1 MTLHDADRDPSVE
14 PGTDFYRWANGGW
27 IDANVIPPG
36 YGAWGSFE
44 EVSKRNE
51 TVLHDLLLHAA
62 ESPSND
68 LDRMLGDYFT
78 AGMDVDAVDAAGLTA
93 IAPLLDGIAAVSSY
107 ADVLALLPALHSTG
121 ILAFFGFGVTVDHDD
136 STQHLLWLVQ
146 GGLGLPDRDSYDSDT
161 EANVALRAAYVDH
174 VAAQLVHTGVDAQE
188 AADLATGV
196 LALETGLAAHQLR
209 AEDRRDPRNTL
220 NRHTLAALR
229 ELAPELDLPGYLAAV
244 GATGVE
250 TVNVQAPAYLAALHS
265 VIRAADVATL
275 RAYLTFHVVR
285 TVAGA
290 LPAAVS
296 DENFEFY
303 GKRVG
308 GQQEQKERYQRV
320 VAALGQ
326 DMGEALGHRFVDET
340 FPPRAKERARQM
352 VDEIVAEMRHS
363 LETRSWMS
371 GSTRAQAIEK
381 LESFQVKIGYPDVWR
396 DWSTLRVDRTSY
408 AANRLA
414 AARFENDRQIGQ
426 LGQHVDTTEW
436 EMPPHVV
443 NAYYHPVR
451 NEIVFPAGILQPPFF
466 DADADDA
473 VNFGG
478 IGTVI
483 AHEITHGFDD
493 AGSRFDGAGKFRD
506 WWTEEDRAHF
516 TALADRLVEQFDGY
530 VAVGEVHVNGRLTL
544 GENIADLGGVALASR
559 AHARISFG
567 SPEIDGLSPAQRFF
581 TAAATVWR
589 GIESEELARTLAQV
603 DSHSP
608 RRFRARGPL
617 SNMDAFQEAFHLADD
632 APMLRAREDRIEIW

>member
-1 MTLHDADRDPSVE
+1 MTLHDADRDPSAD

-36 YGAWGSFE
+36 YGAWGAFE
-44 EVSKRNE
+44 ELSKRNE

-62 ESPSND
+62 ESPTND

-78 AGMDVDAVDAAGLTA
+78 AGMDVDAVEAAGLTA
-93 IAPLLDGIAAVSSY
+93 IAPHLGAIAEVTSY
-107 ADVLALLPALHSTG
+107 AEVLALLPALHSTG
-121 ILAFFGFGVTVDHDD
+121 LVAFFGFGVTVDHDD
-136 STQHLLWLVQ
+136 STKHLLWLVQ
-146 GGLGLPDRDSYDSDT
+146 SGLGLPDRDSYDSDT
-161 EANVALRAAYVDH
+161 EANVSLRAAYVDH
-174 VAAQLVHTGVDAQE
+174 VAAQLVNAGAD
-188 AADLATGV
+188 AADAPGLAASV
-196 LALETGLAAHQLR
+196 LALETALAAHQMR

-220 NRHTLAALR
+220 NRHDLAALHD
-229 ELAPELDLPGYLAAV
+229 LAPELDLPRYLAAI
-244 GATGVE
+244 GADGVE
-250 TVNVQAPAYLAALHS
+250 TVNVQAPAYFAALHG
-265 VIRAADVATL
+265 VIAGTDVATL

-285 TVAGA
+285 TVADA

-296 DENFEFY
+296 DESFEFY
-303 GKRVG
+303 GRRIEGK
-308 GQQEQKERYQRV
+308 QAQKERYQRV

-326 DMGEALGHRFVDET
+326 DMGEALGHRFVDER
-340 FPPRAKERARQM
+340 FPPRAKDRARQM
-352 VDEIVAEMRHS
+352 VDEIVHEMRHS

-371 GSTRAQAIEK
+371 ESTRTQAIEK
-381 LESFQVKIGYPDVWR
+381 LDAFEVKIGYPDVWR
-396 DWSTLRVDRTSY
+396 DWSALPVVATSY

-414 AARFENDRQIGQ
+414 AARFENDRQVGQ
-426 LGQHVDTTEW
+426 LTEPVDRTEW

-493 AGSRFDGAGKFRD
+493 AGSRFDGAGRFRD
-506 WWTEEDRAHF
+506 WWTAEDREHF
-516 TALADRLVEQFDGY
+516 TALADRLVTQFDDY
-530 VAVGEVHVNGRLTL
+530 VAVGDVHVNGRLTL
-544 GENIADLGGVALASR
+544 GENIADLGGVALSSR
-559 AHARISFG
+559 AHARTSAG
-567 SPEIDGLSPAQRFF
+567 SPDIDGLTPAQRFF

-617 SNMDAFQEAFHLADD
+617 SNMDEFQEAFGLTDD
-632 APMLRAREDRIEIW
+632 APMLRPREDRIEIW